1 MSLSMNIRRHLATPS
16 TSLVN
21 LQMFI
26 NGKTK
31 SSRFA
36 NIYIVKINTLTAPQS
51 SLHIFQGTEKVAKF
65 NGLVLA
71 NGLPE
76 DAT

>member
-1 MSLSMNIRRHLATPS
+1 
-16 TSLVN
+16 
-21 LQMFI
+21 MFI

-36 NIYIVKINTLTAPQS
+36 NIYIVKKSTLTAPQS
-51 SLHIFQGTEKVAKF
+51 SLHIFQGTEKVDKF